1 MIRINCAV
9 LFALCL
15 ATSIAQAQPITANV
29 IGAKVGPKGKI
40 GGEYR
45 SGFEW
50 DEDNAAVD
58 GRFTDRIDLF
68 GNVADGIQA
77 RAFLNRV
84 TPNEGD
90 SEFTSLFI
98 EPAFQ
103 VTEQAASGFDS
114 VVLTGVKLSL
124 KDDGV
129 HFGRL
134 IYSLQYAPG
143 DWRLRHNSILSREFG
158 DGASDVFT
166 YQTRFRFTHLVVQ
179 GIFAGAEFFG
189 QVADVSD
196 PQSLSDEFMR
206 GGFVVEGKITDTVG
220 FQTGFLGGLTESS
233 PDFAA
238 KLWLNAAF

>member
-1 MIRINCAV
+1 MLRINCAI

-15 ATSIAQAQPITANV
+15 LTGGVHAQPITANV

-50 DEDNAAVD
+50 DEDNTALD

-84 TPNEGD
+84 TPKEGD
-90 SEFTSLFI
+90 SELTSLFI

-103 VTEQAASGFDS
+103 VTEQTESGFDS
-114 VVLTGVKLSL
+114 VVLTGVAISL
-124 KDDGV
+124 QDDRAD
-129 HFGRL
+129 FARL
-134 IYSLQYAPG
+134 IYSIQYAPG
-143 DWRLRHNSILSREFG
+143 NWRLRHNSIVSRQFG
-158 DGASDVFT
+158 DDASDAFT

-196 PQSLSDEFMR
+196 PQSLGDEFMR
-206 GGFVVEGKITDTVG
+206 GGFVVEGKITDAVG
-220 FQTGFLGGLTESS
+220 FQTGFLGGLTESA

-238 KLWLNAAF
+238 KLWLSAAF